1 MNKINR
7 VNKIVESI
15 LYYIKALRERY
26 GKHSISAY
34 SAQMAFFLMLSIF
47 PFFILLFN
55 VLGRLSISSG
65 VLITILEAFFPQ
77 EVHALTMDFIE
88 NQIAIE
94 GAPLISASVIGIIWS
109 ASKGV
114 RALMVSLNKA
124 YEIEETRSFYIVKL
138 LDMLYTVLIVFVIV
152 VLLTLPSIGVDLFK
166 YINQYFQIDWTL
178 FNQFNMVKNILV
190 PSSLVLF
197 MALIYRFIPN
207 IKIKFVEVI
216 RGTAFSIIGWSV
228 LSYLF
233 KIFIN
238 EFANY
243 RVVYGSLAT
252 VIILMFW
259 LYFSSMILI
268 IGGEI
273 NSIYRMKKQDT
284 WLRQ

>member
-284 WLRQ
+284 